1 MYDEEWGHCRSF
13 EVREQKEGARMD
25 PEEKNVVE
33 GNVVEGNVV
42 EDNAEQKMNVQDK
55 SDEVA

>member
-1 MYDEEWGHCRSF
+1 M
-13 EVREQKEGARMD
+13 REQKEGARMD